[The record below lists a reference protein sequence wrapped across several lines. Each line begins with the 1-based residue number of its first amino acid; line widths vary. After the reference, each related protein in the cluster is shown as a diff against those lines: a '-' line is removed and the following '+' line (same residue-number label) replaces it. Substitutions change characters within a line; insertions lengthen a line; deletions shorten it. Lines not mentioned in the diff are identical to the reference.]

1 MPRIDS
7 LRFLIVPSFTCFS
20 GRRRR
25 RPARTSDSPSTEGK
39 FQLIAGRGRGRE
51 GGGGMDR
58 PAAAAEGGSC
68 VRREGSTRSR
78 MGKTADSGT
87 HLLRLGKPAGQRGAQ
102 LSPAGPRLALG
113 CVSMRLLRPASRHRG
128 RSLHGLPACCRAKAG
143 RRITH
148 LATSRRQDVGG
159 NRILKGLA
167 LSFPSECLALR
178 QFSVAFCWTVTKVY
192 DAIIRKLLGAA

>member
-1 MPRIDS
+1 
-7 LRFLIVPSFTCFS
+7 
-20 GRRRR
+20 
-25 RPARTSDSPSTEGK
+25 
-39 FQLIAGRGRGRE
+39 
-51 GGGGMDR
+51 MDR

-87 HLLRLGKPAGQRGAQ
+87 HLLRLGQPARQRGAQ
-102 LSPAGPRLALG
+102 LSPAGRPRLALG
-113 CVSMRLLRPASRHRG
+113 CVSMRLPRPASRHRG
-128 RSLHGLPACCRAKAG
+128 RSLRGLPACCRAKAG

-159 NRILKGLA
+159 NRTLKGLA

-178 QFSVAFCWTVTKVY
+178 QFFVAFCWTVTKVY
-192 DAIIRKLLGAA
+192 DAIIRKLLRAV